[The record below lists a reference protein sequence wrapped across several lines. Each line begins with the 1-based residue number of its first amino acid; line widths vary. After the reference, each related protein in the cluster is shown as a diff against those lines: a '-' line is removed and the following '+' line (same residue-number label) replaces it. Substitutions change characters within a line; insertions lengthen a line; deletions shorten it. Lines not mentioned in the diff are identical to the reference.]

1 VRHDQA
7 SQFEGIIIL
16 FLRCIRFRRDDGACA
31 GNFHLV
37 CCHDGR
43 AAGFH
48 IQRAVR
54 HGKLAA
60 PNAKLEEVALRV
72 CACNGHGAVF
82 DGDIFVRAA
91 CPDRVLTN
99 VAIDIARK
107 GEGCVLQRQR
117 ASRYDSIGVGKGGG
131 AGNGQLFRQL
141 GIDAAVTA
149 AYNWWVNNYVGSK
162 FIFYEDSYSDI
173 GFNYTNASNMR
184 NMGRGSVS
192 PTAAPN
198 YWRQY
203 ETIRR
208 CNFVIENI
216 DLVPASAMTETEKN
230 DFLAQVRAIRGYSH
244 AYLAT
249 WYGDA
254 VIMDF
259 VPATAD
265 DAKLPREPEAKV
277 KEHAMNDLMWSAE
290 HIAEKPAEKGRIAK
304 GTVLSMIARFNLL
317 WGNYTEALDAAN
329 KVIALNQY
337 ELDPDFLNM
346 FSMAGQNSK
355 EIICTYEHVQ
365 TTYAYGDV
373 IRFYNNSDG
382 GWASFVPT
390 QNMVDMFEMADGK
403 LIDEVGSGYDP
414 VHPFFNRD
422 PRLKNTVIYSGLDW
436 VGRNN
441 VPRVFNTLDK
451 TLPNGS
457 SNKDYYTAADNASH
471 TGMLWAKYLYPNQ
484 GQYSAAMND
493 DALCPII
500 FRYAEILLTKAECLV
515 ELNQDLQEA
524 MNIIDR
530 LRLRGGHIAVDRSK
544 YDTQAKV
551 RELVRRERTIELAGE
566 GFRFEDI
573 VRWDEYDQ
581 SGAKTGKKVAETVMP
596 GDLYRLC
603 GTVDYD
609 EPDPDRR
616 AVIDVNAS
624 REDRLVEVRYFD
636 KKQFHLPIMQAEMDA
651 NPQLVQNDGY

>member
-1 VRHDQA
+1 
-7 SQFEGIIIL
+7 
-16 FLRCIRFRRDDGACA
+16 
-31 GNFHLV
+31 
-37 CCHDGR
+37 
-43 AAGFH
+43 
-48 IQRAVR
+48 
-54 HGKLAA
+54 
-60 PNAKLEEVALRV
+60 
-72 CACNGHGAVF
+72 
-82 DGDIFVRAA
+82 
-91 CPDRVLTN
+91 
-99 VAIDIARK
+99 
-107 GEGCVLQRQR
+107 
-117 ASRYDSIGVGKGGG
+117 
-131 AGNGQLFRQL
+131 
-141 GIDAAVTA
+141 
-149 AYNWWVNNYVGSK
+149 
-162 FIFYEDSYSDI
+162 
-173 GFNYTNASNMR
+173 
-184 NMGRGSVS
+184 
-192 PTAAPN
+192 
-198 YWRQY
+198 
-203 ETIRR
+203 
-208 CNFVIENI
+208 
-216 DLVPASAMTETEKN
+216 
-230 DFLAQVRAIRGYSH
+230 
-244 AYLAT
+244 
-249 WYGDA
+249 
-254 VIMDF
+254 
-259 VPATAD
+259 
-265 DAKLPREPEAKV
+265 
-277 KEHAMNDLMWSAE
+277 
-290 HIAEKPAEKGRIAK
+290 
-304 GTVLSMIARFNLL
+304 MIARFNLL
-317 WGNYTEALDAAN
+317 WGNYSEALDAAN

-346 FSMAGQNSK
+346 FSMSGQNSK

-403 LIDEVGSGYDP
+403 LIDEAGSGYDP

-441 VPRVFNTLDK
+441 VSRVFNTLDK

-530 LRLRGGHIAVDRSK
+530 LRLRGGHITVDRSK